1 MSWIKSAK
9 GTEGATPLE
18 QVLGQRPELLSRYR
32 EFYKSFWEE
41 GLVPHRVLELC
52 RLRIA
57 AIHDCDQEWNV
68 RDTTV
73 EVTDTELQ
81 ALNSGDFSTFDTAEQ
96 AALVLAEQ
104 VPYQH
109 HQVTDQ
115 QTTEAGHQLS
125 TPGAVA
131 LLTALAFFDV
141 TCRLKLTL
149 DVVALPA
156 QLAEPPLNRGAL
168 A

>member
-1 MSWIKSAK
+1 MSWITSAE
-9 GTEGATPLE
+9 GTAGATPLE
-18 QVLGQRPELLSRYR
+18 QVLGQCPELLTRYR
-32 EFYKSFWEE
+32 AFYKAIWEE
-41 GLVPHRVLELC
+41 GLVSRRVLELC

-57 AIHDCDQEWNV
+57 AIHGCDQEWSV
-68 RDTTV
+68 RDACV
-73 EVTDTELQ
+73 ELNDAELQ
-81 ALNSGDFSTFDTAEQ
+81 ALETGDRSAFGVEEQ
-96 AALVLAEQ
+96 AALILAEQ
-104 VPYQH
+104 IPYQH

-149 DVVALPA
+149 DVAALPA